1 MIDLLKAPS
10 EDPVVFFVHVMKT
23 GGTTVIQ
30 SLLHQYPKGSRYPE
44 EGEDEMFIAAKGLTE
59 NLFGLS
65 EERRLSLR
73 WISPHMPLSAAI
85 KFREAADRPVYITL
99 VLRDGFDR
107 ALSHLRNVSRRF
119 NHTYTYR
126 QLLDIPVLRDFFFSN
141 HQTRALSMGESG
153 WQEWDQSIKALTMMQ
168 LGVEKARLSADI
180 SPVGTADLELA
191 ISSLHQIDVLGLQS
205 EFDNWWQRCRS
216 QFRWPAVPAPPVNV
230 TSKLETATAP
240 PIPDSVLEEIRELN
254 ALDSQLYAAASELLK
269 QGKAT
274 R

>member
-1 MIDLLKAPS
+1 MIDLSKAPS
-10 EDPVVFFVHVMKT
+10 EDPVVFFVHIMKT
-23 GGTTVIQ
+23 GGTPVVQIRVP
-30 SLLHQYPKGSRYPE
+30 QYPKGSRYPE

-126 QLLDIPVLRDFFFSN
+126 QLLDNPVLRDFFFSN
-141 HQTRALSMGESG
+141 HQTRALSMGESC
-153 WQEWDQSIKALTMMQ
+153 WQEWDQSIKALTLMTLGLEQAQ
-168 LGVEKARLSADI
+168 LAPDI
-180 SPVGTADLELA
+180 APVGPEDLEQA
-191 ISSLHQIDVLGLQS
+191 IDSLRHVDVLGRQS
-205 EFDNWWQRCRS
+205 EFDNWWQRCSS
-216 QFRWPAVPAPPVNV
+216 QFGWPAVPAPPVNV
-230 TSKLETATAP
+230 TSKLETGTAP

-254 ALDSQLYAAASELLK
+254 ALDSRLYAAADELLK
-269 QGKAT
+269 QGQAT